1 MPLAARTLLNR
12 ATRRLE
18 AARIEDARANAEILL
33 AHILGVSRTFL
44 LADLQKSL
52 SPREV
57 KLFEKYLRA
66 KLSGLPFEY
75 IINQA
80 QFCGHMFYVDRRVL
94 IPRGETQELLEAAL
108 NFARSRAKAAQTNA
122 KKLKVLDLCCGLA
135 CLGISWAFARAQD
148 EVLCADKSASALAV
162 ARKNIKKLTAENAD
176 IKTLKS
182 DLFSN
187 IEGRFDIII
196 SNPPYVC
203 DEDMQSLSREVNF
216 EPKLAL
222 RGGADGLKLIKKI
235 IEDAP
240 SYLRGGGLL
249 AFEFGRNQAGKIVKF
264 FNNDIWQSA
273 QIKKDFNDKER
284 FVLAVKKQ
292 R

>member
-1 MPLAARTLLNR
+1 MPLVCQNLLLR

-33 AHILGVSRTFL
+33 ADILGVSRTFL
-44 LADLQKSL
+44 LTDLQKPL
-52 SPREV
+52 SAKEV

-75 IINQA
+75 IINKA
-80 QFCGHMFYVDRRVL
+80 QFCGRMFYVDRRVL

-108 NFARSRAKAAQTNA
+108 NFARGRAKTAQNAA
-122 KKLKVLDLCCGLA
+122 KKLRVLDLCCGSA
-135 CLGISWAFARAQD
+135 CLGITWALARAQD
-148 EVLCADKSASALAV
+148 EVLCSDKSARALAA
-162 ARKNIKKLTAENAD
+162 ARKNIKNLTVGNAD

-182 DLFSN
+182 DLFSD
-187 IEGRFDIII
+187 IKGRFDIII
-196 SNPPYVC
+196 SNPPYIC

-222 RGGADGLKLIKKI
+222 RGGADGLKLIKEI
-235 IEDAP
+235 IENAP
-240 SYLRGGGLL
+240 SYLRDGGLL
-249 AFEFGRNQAGKIVKF
+249 AFEFGRNQAGKIVEF
-264 FNNDIWQSA
+264 FNNDIWQNA
-273 QIKKDFNDKER
+273 EIKKDFDDKER